1 MSILDSKLND
11 MGTIL
16 SKCKVCDGVRELRL
30 FYIAT
35 NILFD
40 CIHVHRKYTAVCPK
54 CQTLYSLRRET
65 GDRLYLKL
73 TASINDSDL
82 TIVKEGIKDARNV

>member
-1 MSILDSKLND
+1 MSVVNSKLKD

-16 SKCKVCDGVRELRL
+16 SKCEVCGKVRELKL

-40 CIHVHRKYTAVCPK
+40 CVHIHRKYTALCPK

-73 TASINDSDL
+73 TASINSSDL
-82 TIVKEGIKDARNV
+82 TVIKKGNENA